1 MKLTDKKLQ
10 QAALLLLND
19 EVASMPLD
27 EDIPDYPV
35 SSNIEELVNKLIS
48 QIETHTLP
56 REKIHMGWQYY
67 TRKGMSIAA
76 IILLLLCATMPEAVI
91 AGCRKVIEVIET
103 ITEEY
108 TLFQYTTT
116 DEVEVFEPIKI
127 VLPEEFVLKRE
138 IISEESAHWTYAYED
153 NYFIIVQNLITSD
166 ETAIVIDSEDAIK
179 ELLFINSD
187 EILLYVE
194 DDVCRFV
201 WTSGKYQLHG
211 HSNLDQKTLTEIL
224 KSIQYD

>member
-1 MKLTDKKLQ
+1 
-10 QAALLLLND
+10 
-19 EVASMPLD
+19 
-27 EDIPDYPV
+27 
-35 SSNIEELVNKLIS
+35 
-48 QIETHTLP
+48 
-56 REKIHMGWQYY
+56 
-67 TRKGMSIAA
+67 
-76 IILLLLCATMPEAVI
+76 
-91 AGCRKVIEVIET
+91 
-103 ITEEY
+103 
-108 TLFQYTTT
+108 
-116 DEVEVFEPIKI
+116 
-127 VLPEEFVLKRE
+127 
-138 IISEESAHWTYAYED
+138 
-153 NYFIIVQNLITSD
+153 LITSD